1 MHAGKLTNYLEI
13 KRRYHLVTTANEEQL
28 KTCARWINESKRG
41 VVFTGA
47 GISTESGIPDFRSP
61 GGLWERFDPSELS
74 FQNFQSN
81 PRSRRTY
88 WEFYRENWRLSK
100 DVKPNRA
107 HLAVASLEKLGKI
120 VAVITQNIDGLHQ
133 AAGNTAE
140 KVFELHGNM
149 WEVRCLSCNAL
160 YDWEEIL
167 SALEEGK
174 HVEDCGYCGGLLKPA
189 TVSFGQSLPLQTL
202 KDAQEYCM
210 SCDLLICIGSSL
222 VVYPAAG
229 LPELAKNSGARLVI
243 INRESTPKDR
253 IADLVIRGEVGEV
266 MSEIMNLLDGS

>member
-1 MHAGKLTNYLEI
+1 M
-13 KRRYHLVTTANEEQL
+13 TAVNEEQL
-28 KTCARWINESKRG
+28 RTCARWINESAKG

-61 GGLWERFDPSELS
+61 GGIWDRFDPSELS

-88 WEFYRENWRLSK
+88 WNFYRENWMVSR
-100 DVKPNRA
+100 DVKPNQA

-120 VAVITQNIDGLHQ
+120 AAVITQNIDGLHQ
-133 AAGNTAE
+133 AAGNMAAR
-140 KVFELHGNM
+140 VLELHGNM

-160 YDWEEIL
+160 YPWEEIL
-167 SALEEGK
+167 SALDEGK
-174 HVEDCGYCGGLLKPA
+174 NVENCGYCGGLLKPA
-189 TVSFGQSLPLQTL
+189 TVSFGQSLPQQTL
-202 KDAQEYCM
+202 KEAQEYCM

-229 LPELAKNSGARLVI
+229 LPELAKSSGARLVI
-243 INRESTPKDR
+243 INRESTPKDKV
-253 IADLVIRGEVGEV
+253 ADLVIRGEAGGI
-266 MSEIMNLLDGS
+266 MSGILNLLNNL

>member
-1 MHAGKLTNYLEI
+1 M
-13 KRRYHLVTTANEEQL
+13 TAMNEEQL
-28 KTCARWINESKRG
+28 KICARWINESRKG

-74 FQNFQSN
+74 FQNFQSS
-81 PRSRRTY
+81 PRSRRLY

-107 HLAVASLEKLGKI
+107 HLAVADLEKRGKLI
-120 VAVITQNIDGLHQ
+120 AVITQNIDGLHQ

-160 YDWEEIL
+160 YPWEEIFND
-167 SALEEGK
+167 LEKGK
-174 HVEDCGYCGGLLKPA
+174 EVEKCGHCGGLLKPA
-189 TVSFGQSLPLQTL
+189 TVSFGQSLPVQTL
-202 KDAQEYCM
+202 RDAQEYCKI
-210 SCDLLICIGSSL
+210 CDLLICIGSSL

-229 LPELAKNSGARLVI
+229 LPELAKSSGARLVI
-243 INRESTPKDR
+243 INRENTPVDR
-253 IADLVIRGEVGEV
+253 VADLVIRGEAGKV
-266 MSEIMNLLDGS
+266 MSKILRLLDAENG

>member
-1 MHAGKLTNYLEI
+1 M
-13 KRRYHLVTTANEEQL
+13 TAMNEEQL
-28 KTCARWINESKRG
+28 KICARWINESRKG

-74 FQNFQSN
+74 FQNFQSS
-81 PRSRRTY
+81 PRSRRLY

-107 HLAVASLEKLGKI
+107 HLAVADLEKRGKLI
-120 VAVITQNIDGLHQ
+120 AVITQNIDGLHQ

-160 YDWEEIL
+160 YPWEEIFND
-167 SALEEGK
+167 LEKGK
-174 HVEDCGYCGGLLKPA
+174 EVEKCGHCGG
-189 TVSFGQSLPLQTL
+189 
-202 KDAQEYCM
+202 C
-210 SCDLLICIGSSL
+210 
-222 VVYPAAG
+222 
-229 LPELAKNSGARLVI
+229 
-243 INRESTPKDR
+243 
-253 IADLVIRGEVGEV
+253 
-266 MSEIMNLLDGS
+266 